1 MDDVS
6 PDIRAFLDYMKEL
19 PVNNKFV
26 TEIDDLVK
34 EIKNTE
40 KERVSYMT
48 FEMKMQEAR
57 NDGREEGLAQ
67 GLAQGR
73 SQIAIDMLR
82 DNKPIEEIVK
92 YSRLTPEQVQELSKQ
107 L

>member
-6 PDIRAFLDYMKEL
+6 PDIRAFLDYMKWL

-48 FEMKMQEAR
+48 FEMKIQEAR
-57 NDGREEGLAQ
+57 NDGREEC
-67 GLAQGR
+67 LAQGR
-73 SQIAIDMLR
+73 SQMAIDMLR
-82 DNKPIEEIVK
+82 DNKPIEKIVK